1 MVEITRRPGPSTRS
15 DRGAATALLAA
26 AIAGAVG
33 GVLAV
38 LLGVSL
44 PAVLAPEGTT
54 PVSQDV
60 VNYDQ

>member
-1 MVEITRRPGPSTRS
+1 MAEITRRPVPSTRS
-15 DRGAATALLAA
+15 DRGAAALLAA

-44 PAVLAPEGTT
+44 PAVLAPDATT